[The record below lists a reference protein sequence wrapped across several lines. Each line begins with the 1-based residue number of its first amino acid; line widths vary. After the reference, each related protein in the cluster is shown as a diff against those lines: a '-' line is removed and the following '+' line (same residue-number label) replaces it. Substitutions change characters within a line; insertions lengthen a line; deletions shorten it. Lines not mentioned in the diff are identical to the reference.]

1 MGNVDKEEEEVCR
14 LAGRVMMRW
23 ALGGEAVWKVDKEGG
38 NWWARSHSASCQGA
52 TSEKEGKRPEPP
64 NELPALCLLDQ
75 FTKTFFGISKKPGQF
90 YVTF

>member
-64 NELPALCLLDQ
+64 NELPAFD
-75 FTKTFFGISKKPGQF
+75 GIHEECEPHSYPRGAEVEKA
-90 YVTF
+90 